1 MIEMGYPSIRTEG
14 HKRVEAVVS
23 PDDWSCK
30 FSVVLNN
37 PYFTRAPSTTY
48 THGSEINKVTVTDQ
62 IKNVM
67 SVTTRVVS
75 DREWLNDRLTEETY
89 DWYAQD
95 NTNEKK
101 P

>member
-1 MIEMGYPSIRTEG
+1 M
-14 HKRVEAVVS
+14 
-23 PDDWSCK
+23 
-30 FSVVLNN
+30 
-37 PYFTRAPSTTY
+37 
-48 THGSEINKVTVTDQ
+48 SEINKVTVTDQ

-67 SVTTRVVS
+67 SVTTRVVW

-101 P
+101 PRGNQ